1 MEDGKM
7 QPYPYPDDSIDMEP
21 TEANP
26 PMEPLQRKAAA
37 YPPDTPP
44 LHENVAHPEDVES
57 AEAGQEE
64 AHTFAY
70 LIAKANDYVGWVF
83 LVLEVLLFLRFF
95 LMLIG
100 ANSGNPFAVF
110 LYSLTGAILSI
121 FQGIVSDPR
130 FGVSGTHVFEWS
142 TLIGMLVYGLL
153 FTALMRFLHI
163 VVSRP
168 AEPPDA

>member
-1 MEDGKM
+1 M
-7 QPYPYPDDSIDMEP
+7 QHYPYSDDPIDMEP
-21 TEANP
+21 TEAE
-26 PMEPLQRKAAA
+26 PMEPLQPKSAA
-37 YPPDTPP
+37 YPPNTPP
-44 LHENVAHPEDVES
+44 LHEGVTQPGEDVDS
-57 AEAGQEE
+57 AAAGEEE
-64 AHTFAY
+64 AHAFAY
-70 LIAKANDYVGWVF
+70 VIAKANDYVGWVF

-100 ANSGNPFAVF
+100 ANSTNLFAIF
-110 LYSLTGAILSI
+110 LYSLTGALLAI
-121 FQGIVSDPR
+121 FQGIVSDPH
-130 FGVSGTHVFEWS
+130 FPNPGTGPHVFEWS

>member
-1 MEDGKM
+1 MEESKM
-7 QPYPYPDDSIDMEP
+7 QPYPYPDDPIDMEP

-26 PMEPLQRKAAA
+26 MEPLQPKAAA
-37 YPPDTPP
+37 YPPNTPP
-44 LHENVAHPEDVES
+44 LPEGVAHPVEDMETAEVEH
-57 AEAGQEE
+57 EE

-100 ANSGNPFAVF
+100 ANSNNPFAIF
-110 LYSLTGAILSI
+110 LYSLTGAILAI
-121 FQGIVSDPR
+121 FQGIVTDPR
-130 FGVSGTHVFEWS
+130 FGANGTHVFEWS

-153 FTALMRFLHI
+153 FTALTRFLHI

>member
-1 MEDGKM
+1 M
-7 QPYPYPDDSIDMEP
+7 QPYPYPDDPIDMEP

-26 PMEPLQRKAAA
+26 SMEPLQPRPAA
-37 YPPDTPP
+37 YLPSTPP
-44 LHENVAHPEDVES
+44 LQENVAHPVEDVET

-70 LIAKANDYVGWVF
+70 LIAKANDYIGWVF

-95 LMLIG
+95 LRLIA
-100 ANSGNPFAVF
+100 ANPSNPFAAF
-110 LYSLTGAILSI
+110 LYSLTGATLGI
-121 FQGIVSDPR
+121 FEGIVNDPT
-130 FGVSGTHVFEWS
+130 FGIHQDHYFEWS

-168 AEPPDA
+168 AEPPDT

>member
-1 MEDGKM
+1 M
-7 QPYPYPDDSIDMEP
+7 QHYPYSDDPIDMQP
-21 TEANP
+21 TEAD
-26 PMEPLQRKAAA
+26 PMEPLQPKVAA
-37 YPPDTPP
+37 YPPTTPP
-44 LHENVAHPEDVES
+44 LHEGVSHSGEDI
-57 AEAGQEE
+57 EAAAAGEEE

-70 LIAKANDYVGWVF
+70 LIAKANDYVGWIF

-100 ANSGNPFAVF
+100 ANSNNPFAIF
-110 LYSLTGAILSI
+110 LYSLTGAFLAI
-121 FQGIVSDPR
+121 FQGIVTDPR
-130 FGVSGTHVFEWS
+130 FGINGTHVFEWS

-153 FTALMRFLHI
+153 FTALKRFLHI

>member
-1 MEDGKM
+1 M

-21 TEANP
+21 TEPNA
-26 PMEPLQRKAAA
+26 PMEPLQPRPAG
-37 YPPDTPP
+37 YLPSTPP
-44 LHENVAHPEDVES
+44 LQENLAHPVEDVET

-70 LIAKANDYVGWVF
+70 LIAKANDYIGWVF

-95 LMLIG
+95 LMLIA
-100 ANSGNPFAVF
+100 ANANNPFAIF
-110 LYSLTGAILSI
+110 LYSLTNAILSI
-121 FQGIVSDPR
+121 FQGIVTDPR
-130 FGVSGTHVFEWS
+130 FGSNGTHVFEWS

-153 FTALMRFLHI
+153 FSALMRFLHI

>member
-7 QPYPYPDDSIDMEP
+7 QPYPYPDDPIDMDP

-26 PMEPLQRKAAA
+26 MEPLQPKAAA
-37 YPPDTPP
+37 YPPNTPP
-44 LHENVAHPEDVES
+44 LHDNIAHPVEDVET

-64 AHTFAY
+64 AHAFAY

-100 ANSGNPFAVF
+100 ANSGNPFAIF
-110 LYSLTGAILSI
+110 LYSLTGAILAI
-121 FQGIVSDPR
+121 FQGIVPDPR
-130 FGVSGTHVFEWS
+130 FGANGTHVFEWS

-168 AEPPDA
+168 AEPPDT

>member
-1 MEDGKM
+1 M
-7 QPYPYPDDSIDMEP
+7 QPYPYPDDPIDMEP

-26 PMEPLQRKAAA
+26 MEPLQPKAAA
-37 YPPDTPP
+37 YPPNTPP
-44 LHENVAHPEDVES
+44 LPEGVAHPVEDMETAEVEH
-57 AEAGQEE
+57 EE

-100 ANSGNPFAVF
+100 ANSNNPFAIF
-110 LYSLTGAILSI
+110 LYSLTGAILAI
-121 FQGIVSDPR
+121 FQGIVTDPR
-130 FGVSGTHVFEWS
+130 FGANGTHVFEWS

-153 FTALMRFLHI
+153 FTALTRFLHI